1 MEQIHD
7 SHDNAGYSEAV
18 AAWLE
23 ANTIRCPV
31 GRIPREQ
38 CEALRA
44 RPLIT
49 DTLPVR
55 RPGEY
60 ELLWRPERCKICK
73 GWDWIKKHGDASGG
87 AQPLPASRKEK
98 KPMTNDKPASPAQK
112 TKTCR
117 KCGRTLPVTEF
128 YECLTR
134 RDGYRPQCKD
144 CERAATRERSRIKKQ
159 ASASPQA
166 GATAPATDTIE
177 PALVT
182 LSPGVS
188 PGAPPDARPHYDR
201 LSKLPPRP
209 YAGAAKVE
217 VITKIMSLINEF
229 LSDAYNKG
237 LVAGRREAMEKIR
250 AALEGGAIS

>member
-60 ELLWRPERCKICK
+60 ELLWRPERCEICK

-166 GATAPATDTIE
+166 
-177 PALVT
+177 V
-182 LSPGVS
+182 VS
-188 PGAPPDARPHYDR
+188 P
-201 LSKLPPRP
+201 
-209 YAGAAKVE
+209 
-217 VITKIMSLINEF
+217 
-229 LSDAYNKG
+229 
-237 LVAGRREAMEKIR
+237 
-250 AALEGGAIS
+250 AI